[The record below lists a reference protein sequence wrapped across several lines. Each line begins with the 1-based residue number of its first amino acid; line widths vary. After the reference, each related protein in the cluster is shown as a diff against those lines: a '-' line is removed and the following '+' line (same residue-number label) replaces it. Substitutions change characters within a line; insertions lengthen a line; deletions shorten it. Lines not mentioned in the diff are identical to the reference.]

1 MSLLDEFEL
10 QLKEKEEMEKFLK
23 VINDTKEFILG
34 KYQKPKKVTK
44 PKKKRTYKRRSKK

>member
-1 MSLLDEFEL
+1 MSSLDEFEL
-10 QLKEKEEMEKFLK
+10 RSKEEEMEKFLK
-23 VINDTKEFILG
+23 AMEDTKEFILG